1 MKQQCLSFPNNEWHY
16 LFLASPERN
25 LANRVMEVKEDFY
38 YSYGHKIAI
47 DTWPHITLAAFRS
60 TNEAEPFLIALLQQ
74 ACARYRK
81 FSTPLQEF
89 DGFEGFNKSAIYIKV
104 EAHQPFLHMAKGLC
118 VIKGL
123 LLSNGCSSAYLVN
136 RPHLTVAKWIP
147 YLMYLEAMEDYRHK
161 RFRDSFL
168 VNSLLLL
175 KKQNEEDKYQRVT
188 TIRLF

>member
-1 MKQQCLSFPNNEWHY
+1 MKQHRLPFPNNEWHY

-38 YSYGHKIAI
+38 LSYGHKIAI
-47 DTWPHITLAAFRS
+47 DTWPHITLAAFKS
-60 TNEAEPFLIALLQQ
+60 ANELEPFLITLLQQ

-81 FSTPLQEF
+81 FSTPLQDF
-89 DGFEGFNKSAIYIKV
+89 SGFERFNKSTVYIKV
-104 EAHQPFLHMAKGLC
+104 EAHQPFLQMAKGLR
-118 VIKGL
+118 VINDL

-136 RPHLTVAKWIP
+136 RPHLTVAKWVP
-147 YLMYLEAMEDYRHK
+147 YLMYLEAMEDYRYK
-161 RFRDSFL
+161 SFRDTFL
-168 VNSLLLL
+168 VNDLLLL